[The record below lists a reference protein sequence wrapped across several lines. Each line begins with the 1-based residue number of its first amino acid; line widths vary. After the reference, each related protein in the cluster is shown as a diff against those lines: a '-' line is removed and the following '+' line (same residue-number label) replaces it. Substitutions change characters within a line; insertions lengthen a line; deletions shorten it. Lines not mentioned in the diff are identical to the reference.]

1 MDYIQVT
8 KVEGVTLHKRGKSI
22 TGTLHLT
29 THHLIFT
36 LPPQPLPQHQQS
48 QNQNGGQSGNGTQAQ
63 VQVQTASRELWV
75 CYPIIEK
82 IELNKGS
89 AMIFLPHRTQA
100 EVSNTKINL
109 MLQGGNLRVKCRDF
123 NYLAFD
129 FDDLATCISVYESIM
144 KLTCIDDL
152 RQLYAFNY
160 MPIKIEAV
168 FNSWFDYDVVREFS
182 RQGLDLNSEDNAN
195 SNGLERSP
203 GFDKWR
209 VTNLNKNYKLCAT
222 YPSQL
227 IVPKSISDNN
237 LVHTVKFRSKN
248 RFPALCYYYKANGST
263 ITRCSQPL
271 VGLKQNRSYQDE
283 RLLSEIFKTNGHYG
297 GLNIMNVIVDARPV
311 KNAIAQHAIG
321 GGNH

>member
-36 LPPQPLPQHQQS
+36 LPPQPIPQPQQTQHQS
-48 QNQNGGQSGNGTQAQ
+48 QQNGQSANGNVTQAQAKPQAQ
-63 VQVQTASRELWV
+63 VQMASRELWV

-82 IELNKGS
+82 IDLNKGS

-100 EVSNTKINL
+100 EVSNSKINS
-109 MLQGGNLRVKCRDF
+109 MLQGGNLRIKCRDF

-129 FDDLATCISVYESIM
+129 FNDLNTCISVYESIM

-168 FNSWFDYDVVREFS
+168 FNSWFDYDVAREFT
-182 RQGLDLNSEDNAN
+182 RQGLDLSSDAN
-195 SNGLERSP
+195 GIESGDGNGLITNGTSLERSP

-209 VTNLNKNYKLCAT
+209 IK
-222 YPSQL
+222 
-227 IVPKSISDNN
+227 
-237 LVHTVKFRSKN
+237 
-248 RFPALCYYYKANGST
+248 
-263 ITRCSQPL
+263 
-271 VGLKQNRSYQDE
+271 E
-283 RLLSEIFKTNGHYG
+283 
-297 GLNIMNVIVDARPV
+297 
-311 KNAIAQHAIG
+311 
-321 GGNH
+321 